1 MEGVA
6 RIFFNG
12 YFFGGL
18 FLGLAA
24 LYGFVSGA
32 GILSTL
38 SGFFYIIVV
47 SLLSLNKT
55 FRKSQFSILFCFYT
69 FLYFNIPVAF
79 ILFEGSDYIFG
90 GSIGALP
97 FAQSDYK
104 QSLPLGFLYLTVC
117 WAAAWLGIISVN
129 TSRRIIN
136 QREFSS
142 IRLVPVLLL
151 GVVVLAITWFDIR
164 DYLDVRLSSGLQ
176 KVNSSLAFIFLIT
189 RI

>member
-79 ILFEGSDYIFG
+79 ILFEGSDYILV
-90 GSIGALP
+90 ALLAP
-97 FAQSDYK
+97 FHSHK
-104 QSLPLGFLYLTVC
+104 
-117 WAAAWLGIISVN
+117 
-129 TSRRIIN
+129 
-136 QREFSS
+136 
-142 IRLVPVLLL
+142 
-151 GVVVLAITWFDIR
+151 AITSNLFHLVFCI
-164 DYLDVRLSSGLQ
+164 
-176 KVNSSLAFIFLIT
+176 
-189 RI
+189 